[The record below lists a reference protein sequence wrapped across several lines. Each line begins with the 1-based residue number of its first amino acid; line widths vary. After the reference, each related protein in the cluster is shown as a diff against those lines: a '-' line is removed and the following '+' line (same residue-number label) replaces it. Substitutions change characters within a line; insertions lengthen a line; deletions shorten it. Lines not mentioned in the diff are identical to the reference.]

1 MNLRFNRYL
10 YKSSKYQFMCTIY
23 HSLFNAERAVA
34 IKSNS
39 MFNLTDL
46 MTISLPKA
54 DRKNLC

>member
-1 MNLRFNRYL
+1 MNLRFN
-10 YKSSKYQFMCTIY
+10 SICTNPVNNNLCVRSTIV
-23 HSLFNAERAVA
+23 SLMLRAVA
-34 IKSNS
+34 IKSNN

>member
-10 YKSSKYQFMCTIY
+10 YKSSKEQFMCTIY
-23 HSLFNAERAVA
+23 HSLFNVERAEA

-39 MFNLTDL
+39 LFNLTDFIP
-46 MTISLPKA
+46 ISLPKA